1 MEQKQQLEYK
11 LLKLID
17 GTELVGQVSVSNNDK
32 FLRIEEPL
40 QLKTVAKSTQFGA
53 RDDSSLAPWIP
64 FSNDKVFSIPKE
76 RVITIASINKDLTHY
91 YEVILKRLKTQPV
104 KPPLTPQEMDKIM
117 KLAEEMEK
125 LEGKKIIFTNINLLL
140 LGPYTRFYSICKTL
154 HSYYITIGFFV
165 KQIAYFTLTFPKKF
179 SIII

>member
-17 GTELVGQVSVSNNDK
+17 GTELVGQVSVSDNDK

-64 FSNDKVFSIPKE
+64 FSNDKVFSITKE

-117 KLAEEMEK
+117 KLAEEMERDQITEEERQRVMEEMSDEE
-125 LEGKKIIFTNINLLL
+125 LDLLYK
-140 LGPYTRFYSICKTL
+140 PAATRTL
-154 HSYYITIGFFV
+154 H
-165 KQIAYFTLTFPKKF
+165 
-179 SIII
+179 

>member
-117 KLAEEMEK
+117 KLAEEMERDQITEEERQRVMEEMSDEE
-125 LEGKKIIFTNINLLL
+125 LDLLYK
-140 LGPYTRFYSICKTL
+140 PAPRTL
-154 HSYYITIGFFV
+154 H
-165 KQIAYFTLTFPKKF
+165 
-179 SIII
+179 

>member
-17 GTELVGQVSVSNNDK
+17 GTELVGQVSVSDNDK

-76 RVITIASINKDLTHY
+76 RVITIASINKDLSHY

-117 KLAEEMEK
+117 KLAEEMERDQITEEERQRVMEEMSDEE
-125 LEGKKIIFTNINLLL
+125 LDLLYK
-140 LGPYTRFYSICKTL
+140 PAATRTL
-154 HSYYITIGFFV
+154 H
-165 KQIAYFTLTFPKKF
+165 
-179 SIII
+179 

>member
-1 MEQKQQLEYK
+1 MEAKQQTEYK
-11 LLKLID
+11 LIKLID

-117 KLAEEMEK
+117 KLAEEMERDQITEEERQRVMEEMSDEE
-125 LEGKKIIFTNINLLL
+125 LDLLYK
-140 LGPYTRFYSICKTL
+140 PAATRTL
-154 HSYYITIGFFV
+154 H
-165 KQIAYFTLTFPKKF
+165 
-179 SIII
+179 